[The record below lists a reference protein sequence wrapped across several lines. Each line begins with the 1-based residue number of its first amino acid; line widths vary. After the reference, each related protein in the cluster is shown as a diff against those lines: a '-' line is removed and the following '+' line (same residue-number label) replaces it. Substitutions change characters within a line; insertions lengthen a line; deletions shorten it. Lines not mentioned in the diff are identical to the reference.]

1 MFPIPNR
8 RYKMSLRLN
17 TQVRYSYF
25 TYMMYY
31 ALVFNQYKIL
41 LLGTDSNYAR
51 FICFYFSLYKM
62 ATIAIN
68 ALDARLIWGVD
79 DESRPK
85 LIKAVPNQCDSLLSC
100 HVRPISSIKNG

>member
-1 MFPIPNR
+1 
-8 RYKMSLRLN
+8 MSLRLI
-17 TQVRYSYF
+17 QVRYSYF
-25 TYMMYY
+25 TYMHVLRSYLINIKYSRVPIPTMMFIFFVY
-31 ALVFNQYKIL
+31 L
-41 LLGTDSNYAR
+41 

-68 ALDARLIWGVD
+68 ALDARVIWGVD